1 MTDTPS
7 NPNEIERDLAQTR
20 ARLDATIDALQQR
33 LSPGEMVDQAIGYVK
48 ESGGGEFGRNLMLSV
63 RDHPIPV
70 ALIGVG
76 VAWLMLAGPR
86 RDHDGAVRVADRRP
100 DLRDGPD
107 LGSRPSVPGL
117 GGAPADRYA
126 AVGPAGAGP
135 RAGDNRYPMG
145 SASPTRDHWE
155 DAYLTD
161 YGAYAGA
168 AIEDLAT
175 KADQAGTAV
184 PRDPG
189 EDEASHQERMY
200 AAKGGVLGLR
210 RNADETAQGFR
221 ERVDAAVVAAAER
234 YERVRAQMMDG
245 GNGPATRGQSA
256 MTNTNDRGRQAAG
269 GAAGYAQ
276 SAADAAQSAAGTAAD
291 YARSAAQTAYDY
303 GRSVADG
310 AYGYGRTAA
319 GAASDYGQAAWEGSA
334 DVGQGVWRHVRDNPL
349 PYALVGAGLA
359 WLWWSGRL
367 GGRGGSGWG
376 DHRSSYGAQDRY
388 RAPAGQG
395 RTAGYGSTG
404 GSSSYGTS
412 GSYGTQARGS
422 VDNLADKAQTAG
434 SAVQRAADEAEDA
447 FHGRVYAAKGAVMGL
462 AQSVG
467 ETLAAFRER
476 VDRAIAAA
484 ADQYGRW
491 RDQATSA
498 AGSAAEGLSGY
509 GQSAYGYGRAA
520 AGSAYDYGS
529 DAAGRARDAG
539 GRAVGYL
546 QEQPLILAAVGVAAG
561 ALLAMLFPPTRYERE
576 AVGGLREDVQDRFA
590 DLAEG
595 AVDSASR
602 VARSVADAARE
613 SAQREGVADF
623 GVGGAVQA
631 ARDTV
636 HEAATRVRHVVEDTA
651 QAGRQ
656 ALEQELGGDNGSGT
670 RGNGSSGQD
679 KDDVE
684 AKARNVGGATG
695 GNDRRT
701 SAS

>member
-1 MTDTPS
+1 
-7 NPNEIERDLAQTR
+7 
-20 ARLDATIDALQQR
+20 
-33 LSPGEMVDQAIGYVK
+33 
-48 ESGGGEFGRNLMLSV
+48 
-63 RDHPIPV
+63 
-70 ALIGVG
+70 
-76 VAWLMLAGPR
+76 MLAGPR
-86 RDHDGAVRVADRRP
+86 RDHDGHARPVGRPRDLRDRP
-100 DLRDGPD
+100 DLGA
-107 LGSRPSVPGL
+107 GPSVPGL

-126 AVGPAGAGP
+126 AVSPDEAGP
-135 RAGDNRYPMG
+135 RAGENRYPAG

-175 KADQAGTAV
+175 KADQAGTAL

-189 EDEASHQERMY
+189 EDETSYQERIY

-234 YERVRAQMMDG
+234 YERTRAQTMDG

-256 MTNTNDRGRQAAG
+256 MTNTYDRGRQAPG
-269 GAAGYAQ
+269 GAGYAQ
-276 SAADAAQSAAGTAAD
+276 SAASAAQSAAGTAAD

-303 GRSVADG
+303 GRSMADG
-310 AYGYGRTAA
+310 AY
-319 GAASDYGQAAWEGSA
+319 DYGQSAWEGSS
-334 DVGQGVWRHVRDNPL
+334 DVGQGVWRHVRGNPL

-367 GGRGGSGWG
+367 GGSGG
-376 DHRSSYGAQDRY
+376 DHRSSHLAQDRY
-388 RAPAGQG
+388 RAPAGTG
-395 RTAGYGSTG
+395 RAASYGSSAGSYGAGRAGYGG
-404 GSSSYGTS
+404 
-412 GSYGTQARGS
+412 GS
-422 VDNLADKAQTAG
+422 VDNLADKAQAAG
-434 SAVQRAADEAEDA
+434 SAVQRSTDEADDA
-447 FHGRVYAAKGAVMGL
+447 YHGRVYAAKGAVMGL

-476 VDRAIAAA
+476 VDGAVAAA

-491 RDQATSA
+491 RDQAVSA
-498 AGSAAEGLSGY
+498 AGSAADGVSGY
-509 GQSAYGYGRAA
+509 GRSAAQGLADYGRSAYGSGA
-520 AGSAYDYGS
+520 S
-529 DAAGRARDAG
+529 AG

-561 ALLAMLFPPTRYERE
+561 AFLAMLFPPTSYERE

-590 DLAEG
+590 DAAEG

-602 VARSVADAARE
+602 VARSVAEAARD
-613 SAQREGVADF
+613 SAQREGIADF
-623 GVGGAVQA
+623 GVGGVVQA

-636 HEAATRVRHVVEDTA
+636 HEAASRVRHVVEDAA

-656 ALEQELGGDNGSGT
+656 ALEQELGGDDDDGGNGSGA
-670 RGNGSSGQD
+670 RGNGSGRGEN
-679 KDDVE
+679 DVE
-684 AKARNVGGATG
+684 DEARNVGGATG

-701 SAS
+701 PA

>member
-1 MTDTPS
+1 MPCGSPTG
-7 NPNEIERDLAQTR
+7 
-20 ARLDATIDALQQR
+20 ARTCAT
-33 LSPGEMVDQAIGYVK
+33 
-48 ESGGGEFGRNLMLSV
+48 GRT
-63 RDHPIPV
+63 
-70 ALIGVG
+70 
-76 VAWLMLAGPR
+76 
-86 RDHDGAVRVADRRP
+86 
-100 DLRDGPD
+100 
-107 LGSRPSVPGL
+107 SVPGRRC
-117 GGAPADRYA
+117 PASAGRRPTA
-126 AVGPAGAGP
+126 TRRWARPGRARGPATTATRP
-135 RAGDNRYPMG
+135 G

-234 YERVRAQMMDG
+234 YERMRAQMMDG

-367 GGRGGSGWG
+367 GGRSGGSWG

-422 VDNLADKAQTAG
+422 VDNLADKAQAAG
-434 SAVQRAADEAEDA
+434 SAVQRAASEAEDA
-447 FHGRVYAAKGAVMGL
+447 YHGRVYAAKGAVMGL

-476 VDRAIAAA
+476 VDGAIAAA
-484 ADQYGRW
+484 ADQYARW
-491 RDQATSA
+491 RDQAASA

-656 ALEQELGGDNGSGT
+656 ALEQELGGDNGSGA

>member
-1 MTDTPS
+1 M
-7 NPNEIERDLAQTR
+7 
-20 ARLDATIDALQQR
+20 
-33 LSPGEMVDQAIGYVK
+33 
-48 ESGGGEFGRNLMLSV
+48 
-63 RDHPIPV
+63 
-70 ALIGVG
+70 
-76 VAWLMLAGPR
+76 
-86 RDHDGAVRVADRRP
+86 
-100 DLRDGPD
+100 
-107 LGSRPSVPGL
+107 
-117 GGAPADRYA
+117 
-126 AVGPAGAGP
+126 
-135 RAGDNRYPMG
+135 
-145 SASPTRDHWE
+145 
-155 DAYLTD
+155 
-161 YGAYAGA
+161 
-168 AIEDLAT
+168 
-175 KADQAGTAV
+175 

-234 YERVRAQMMDG
+234 YERMRAQMMDG

-367 GGRGGSGWG
+367 GGRSGGSWG

-422 VDNLADKAQTAG
+422 VDNLADKAQAAG
-434 SAVQRAADEAEDA
+434 SAVQRAASEAEDA
-447 FHGRVYAAKGAVMGL
+447 YHGRVYAAKGAVMGL

-476 VDRAIAAA
+476 VDGAIAAA
-484 ADQYGRW
+484 ADQYARW

-539 GRAVGYL
+539 GRGPSATCRSSRSSW
-546 QEQPLILAAVGVAAG
+546 PRSAWRPAPCWPCCSRRPATSARRWAACARTCRTASPTSPRGRSTAPAG
-561 ALLAMLFPPTRYERE
+561 SRARWRTRRASWRSARAWPT
-576 AVGGLREDVQDRFA
+576 
-590 DLAEG
+590 
-595 AVDSASR
+595 SASAAPSR
-602 VARSVADAARE
+602 PRATRSTRPRRGCATSSRTRPRPAAKRSSRSSAAITAAAR
-613 SAQREGVADF
+613 
-623 GVGGAVQA
+623 
-631 ARDTV
+631 
-636 HEAATRVRHVVEDTA
+636 AATAVAVR
-651 QAGRQ
+651 
-656 ALEQELGGDNGSGT
+656 T
-670 RGNGSSGQD
+670 RMTW
-679 KDDVE
+679 
-684 AKARNVGGATG
+684 RPRLWNVGGATG